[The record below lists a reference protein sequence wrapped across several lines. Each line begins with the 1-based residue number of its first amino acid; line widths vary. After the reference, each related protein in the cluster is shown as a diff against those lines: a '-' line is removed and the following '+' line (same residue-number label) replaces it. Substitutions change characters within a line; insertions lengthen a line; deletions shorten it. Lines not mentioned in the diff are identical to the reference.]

1 MSPFADD
8 QALLQALRRARHIIQ
23 ARFWAREI
31 IPTEDTQ
38 DSEMRQ
44 IQDAWQ
50 PIDDDRTMLTLEFMK
65 NGDMHHLIAKL
76 ARTND
81 SVPQPILWRIF
92 FCLVRGCIAMYS
104 PPRSIT
110 LPDGTLLPEE
120 QWRPVHG
127 PDMEETLPA
136 QTSDSMPT
144 GWNFI
149 HYDLDPQNV
158 LIGDMDGGE
167 HSVAPVFKISDLGLG
182 KCRPDRDPDLTTPL
196 GSWKWRQMGKIIY
209 LLPEQYHKEWDYI
222 QKFPPLESE
231 PPQVAGQYGPWSNIF
246 QAALSMQN
254 LITKVTVPYPPIA
267 MGPLNDPAGA
277 HLFDSAARVRD
288 SRGNPLPSFYTH
300 GYNLASEPGLD
311 EDFMHLLLRCLAD
324 MPVDRPSLWELNW
337 VMTNK
342 ERSPGWAIPENDPDG
357 IRAWCD
363 RLFRDPPAPPAS
375 AAEASTA
382 LAPEVLATAMQQPQ
396 APGNDRVPGDQGDD
410 DGDDDMDE
418 GGDTVIPETVL

>member
-1 MSPFADD
+1 MHYWANFRGTVKKHWCNFFEYHRRGLSRDRRKPWDD
-8 QALLQALRRARHIIQ
+8 ENIPPIWTEPAETSWDGRYPTDVQPALDLQAQNRTGYERYSGSGGSARRRKRGDAEAGAEAVRDRLARQGIAVRLAKVLGWGGNGVASLFEVWPGGEDAPSKKVVVKSLLRRGLGMDLEWFYNLALRRARHIIQ

-31 IPTEDTQ
+31 IPTADE
-38 DSEMRQ
+38 

-65 NGDMHHLIAKL
+65 NGDMHHLIARL
-76 ARTND
+76 ARTNV
-81 SVPQPILWRIF
+81 SVPQPILW
-92 FCLVRGCIAMYS
+92 
-104 PPRSIT
+104 P
-110 LPDGTLLPEE
+110 
-120 QWRPVHG
+120 
-127 PDMEETLPA
+127 
-136 QTSDSMPT
+136 
-144 GWNFI
+144 
-149 HYDLDPQNV
+149 
-158 LIGDMDGGE
+158 
-167 HSVAPVFKISDLGLG
+167 
-182 KCRPDRDPDLTTPL
+182 
-196 GSWKWRQMGKIIY
+196 
-209 LLPEQYHKEWDYI
+209 
-222 QKFPPLESE
+222 
-231 PPQVAGQYGPWSNIF
+231 
-246 QAALSMQN
+246 
-254 LITKVTVPYPPIA
+254 TVPYPPVA

-311 EDFMHLLLRCLAD
+311 EDFLHLLLRCLAD

-342 ERSPGWAIPENDPDG
+342 ERSPGWANPENDPDG

-363 RLFRDPPAPPAS
+363 RMFRDPPDPPAS

-382 LAPEVLATAMQQPQ
+382 LAPEVFATAMQQPQ

-410 DGDDDMDE
+410 GDDDDMDD